1 MSGSEYSRGNVGNL
15 GKLTTQTALVGVAQS
30 ASASGACAAS
40 VAGLSVILR
49 VPPALTV
56 AIGDL
61 LLIVRRRSVYYAVTV
76 LPAAPTVTPT
86 PAAPSGNEPDTGDA
100 TPPTKPTVKT
110 GALICVPVATA
121 TYRDGSWR
129 SDGDPVNGFD
139 TYQGRYAG
147 SSFGRMT
154 GCAFYGTKPRS
165 LSGATV
171 TKATLKAK
179 RLSGGD
185 FAART
190 PTLRLVSQSTRPGGA
205 PTLNE
210 STSGPSLAVNAT
222 TTSFTIPTAWAQ
234 AMVDGTRGGLAMSV
248 ASDSPY
254 IHFAGR
260 GSWSAAW
267 TLTIYWRRS
276 S

>member
-1 MSGSEYSRGNVGNL
+1 MPDLRDLKASLARGGPLIGYAESTVSSDAC
-15 GKLTTQTALVGVAQS
+15 TAT
-30 ASASGACAAS
+30 
-40 VAGLSVILR
+40 VAGIEITVRVATGLTIAVGDTLLIQRIGSTYVATSVI
-49 VPPALTV
+49 
-56 AIGDL
+56 
-61 LLIVRRRSVYYAVTV
+61 
-76 LPAAPTVTPT
+76 PAAPAVAPT
-86 PAAPSGNEPDTGDA
+86 PPPPPETVPDKGDAAPAP
-100 TPPTKPTVKT
+100 KPTVTT
-110 GALICVPVATA
+110 GVLTCLPVSTA

-129 SDGDPVNGFD
+129 SDGGSVNSFD

-147 SSFGRMT
+147 SSYGRMT
-154 GCAFYGTKPRS
+154 GCAFYGSKPRS

-171 TKATLKAK
+171 TKATLKVR

-190 PTLRLVSQSTRPGGA
+190 ATLRLVSQSTRPSGA

-210 STSGPSLAVNAT
+210 SASGPSLAVNSTAT
-222 TTSFTIPTAWAQ
+222 AFVIPDAWAQ
-234 AMVDGTRGGLAMSV
+234 AMVDGTRGGLAMSIS
-248 ASDSPY
+248 SDSPY
-254 IHFAGR
+254 IHYAGR

>member
-1 MSGSEYSRGNVGNL
+1 MGDFADTRVS
-15 GKLTTQTALVGVAQS
+15 LTGQGTLVAIAQTAGS
-30 ASASGACAAS
+30 GGACLANVAGLQVTVRI
-40 VAGLSVILR
+40 VAGLSVAAGNVLLILR
-49 VPPALTV
+49 RGSTYW
-56 AIGDL
+56 AIATLG
-61 LLIVRRRSVYYAVTV
+61 
-76 LPAAPTVTPT
+76 AAPVV
-86 PAAPSGNEPDTGDA
+86 APSPPSPDTAPPSTGDPA
-100 TPPTKPTVKT
+100 PAPKPDITT
-110 GALICVPVATA
+110 GVLTCPPVATA

-129 SDGDPVNGFD
+129 SDGDPVSGFD

-171 TKATLKAK
+171 TKATLKAR

-190 PTLRLVSQSTRPGGA
+190 PTLRLVSQSTRPSGA

-210 STSGPSLAVNAT
+210 TTAGPSLAVNAT

-234 AMVDGTRGGLAMSV
+234 AMVDGTRGGLAISIG
-248 ASDSPY
+248 SDTPY
-254 IHFAGR
+254 IHLAGR

-267 TLTIYWRRS
+267 TLTIYWRRG
-276 S
+276 

>member
-1 MSGSEYSRGNVGNL
+1 MSLTWGRGTVGTQ
-15 GKLTTQTALVGVAQS
+15 GKLTTQNALVGVAKS
-30 ASASGACAAS
+30 ASSSGACLAAI
-40 VAGLSVILR
+40 AGLSVVVR
-49 VPPALTV
+49 VPVGLTV
-56 AIGDL
+56 ANGDKL
-61 LLIVRRRSVYYAVTV
+61 LVLRRGSVYYAVTV
-76 LPAAPTVTPT
+76 LQAAPVVTPT
-86 PAAPSGNEPDTGDA
+86 PAPPTDSTPDPGDSP
-100 TPPTKPTVKT
+100 PPTKPTVTT
-110 GALICVPVATA
+110 GTLVCVPVATS

-129 SDGDPVNGFD
+129 SDGDPINSYD

-154 GCAFYGTKPRS
+154 GCAFYGSKPRS
-165 LSGATV
+165 IAGATV
-171 TKATLKAK
+171 TKAVIKAK

-210 STSGPSLAVNAT
+210 STSGPALAVGATANA
-222 TTSFTIPTAWAQ
+222 FTIPNSWAQ
-234 AMVDGTRGGLAMSV
+234 AMVDGTRGGLAISIG
-248 ASDSPY
+248 SDNPY

-267 TLTIYWRRS
+267 TLTISWRRTS
-276 S
+276 